1 MDAPKKR
8 RGVSSSECTASMM
21 VADVADIPIVA
32 GVKAGAGAEET
43 VCVRDAA
50 DRDLSRNSM
59 TDFESR
65 DMCQESIR

>member
-1 MDAPKKR
+1 
-8 RGVSSSECTASMM
+8 MM
-21 VADVADIPIVA
+21 VVDVADIPMVA

-65 DMCQESIR
+65 DICQESFR